1 MITSNKVVRR
11 LHILNCKLDDEDL
24 IAICKA
30 LKLNSLVNGIEFT
43 GNVIKT
49 EGMKQLETLIRLK
62 PTLKFLILKEN
73 KICSND
79 VIYLCNGIRSNNS
92 ITRLYLWHNNLGDI
106 GIKLLCEVLENN
118 KKYYIPRGEKES
130 NYTNRSKVYK

>member
-1 MITSNKVVRR
+1 MNNNSLEDYQTIFKKEEAIIYYKNDFKLYLNEICDLITSNKVVRR

-43 GNVIKT
+43 GNIIKT
-49 EGMKQLETLIRLK
+49 EGMKQVETLIRLK

-92 ITRLYLWHNNLGDI
+92 ITRLYL
-106 GIKLLCEVLENN
+106 
-118 KKYYIPRGEKES
+118 
-130 NYTNRSKVYK
+130 